1 MERKYQFKTADT
13 VQIAP
18 ETLKDNN
25 ETAVYWL
32 SAAGVLINTHGTIIL
47 VDPCLVYTPGNPP
60 VNETGDELLVIPPIS
75 VEDLPKVDAVLYTH
89 ADCDH
94 LGGVTLK
101 ALADKFPDLQF
112 HGTLYTCFGKPLP
125 GTKPMAEYDVPKNR
139 CIQHKVGETFF
150 VGDVRITLTPAD
162 HSWHLDPDA
171 AFNASYDPVS
181 FTFGDCCG
189 FRIETKDGIVWTP
202 GDTRLLSDH
211 FRMRDVDLCFFD
223 AGNDG
228 WHFGNDGIVRLFNR
242 LPGTHFIY
250 YHGGTVYAPEKAAF
264 NGDPTKLTDRLN
276 DPKRLHVLAPGEKY
290 VLTRT
295 ASK

>member
-13 VQIAP
+13 VQIIP

-32 SAAGVLINTHGTIIL
+32 SAAGVLINSHGTIIL

-60 VNETGDELLVIPPIS
+60 INETGDELLVVPPIS

-94 LGGVTLK
+94 LGGETLK
-101 ALADKFPDLQF
+101 ALAAKFPDLQF
-112 HGTLYTCFGKPLP
+112 HGTLYTCFGKALP
-125 GTKPMAEYDVPKNR
+125 GTKPMAEYDIPKNR

-181 FTFGDCCG
+181 FSFGDCCG
-189 FRIETKDGIVWTP
+189 FRIETKDGIVWHP

-242 LPGTHFIY
+242 LTDTQFIY
-250 YHGGTVYAPEKAAF
+250 YHGGTVYDPEKAAF
-264 NGDPTKLTDRLN
+264 NGDPTKLMDRLN
-276 DPKRLHVLAPGEKY
+276 DPKRLHVLAPGEVY
-290 VLTRT
+290 VLKSNAR
-295 ASK
+295 K